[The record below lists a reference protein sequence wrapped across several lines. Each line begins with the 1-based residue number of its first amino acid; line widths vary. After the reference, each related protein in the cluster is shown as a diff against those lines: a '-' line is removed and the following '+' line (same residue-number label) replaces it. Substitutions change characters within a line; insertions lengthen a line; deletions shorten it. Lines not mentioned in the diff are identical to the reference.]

1 MYVCVC
7 VCVCVCLCEQVC
19 IIHDDVHVYTC
30 TCDVMYIVHACIFIH
45 VHVHMCV
52 LFSQIPI
59 PRQSSFRMQLK
70 DLFVPLYNYTMYI
83 MLANLVVSVAMD
95 TNLGVIRTG

>member
-1 MYVCVC
+1 M
-7 VCVCVCLCEQVC
+7 
-19 IIHDDVHVYTC
+19 HVYLY
-30 TCDVMYIVHACIFIH
+30 MYMY
-45 VHVHMCV
+45 MCV